1 MRLSPHTFTNAREKK
16 KTTLVL
22 VRELPGGITQANGNQ
37 KEEEKEEEEERER
50 ESWGSIDAA
59 LQVMEGR
66 QSHGFSHG

>member
-50 ESWGSIDAA
+50 AGD
-59 LQVMEGR
+59 L
-66 QSHGFSHG
+66 

>member
-1 MRLSPHTFTNAREKK
+1 MRLLPHTFTNAREKK

-37 KEEEKEEEEERER
+37 KEEEKEEEEERE
-50 ESWGSIDAA
+50 SLGSIDAA